1 MAVVTGASRGIGNAV
16 AVGLAQAGF
25 DIVGVARSS
34 PELDLLGDEVRGYDR
49 DFVAIVSDLSDAT
62 NVAHTARLAL
72 DWKGG
77 VDVLV
82 NAAGRIVRSEP
93 PEIRPEDIDATFALN
108 VRAPLLLSQALSPS
122 LASKGDGSI
131 VNVASLAAEIVTRAS
146 VSYQASKAA
155 LVQVTRA
162 LAERWGPEI
171 RVNAVGPGYI
181 ETSLNRAWL
190 SEEENRAYVET
201 HTALRR
207 VGQPQDVVG
216 AVVFLASQE
225 ARYITG
231 QHLIVD
237 GGWRAG

>member
-1 MAVVTGASRGIGNAV
+1 MAVVTGASRGIGHAV
-16 AVGLAQAGF
+16 AIGLARAGL

-34 PELDLLGDEVRGYDR
+34 SELDALGDDVRDYDR
-49 DFVAIVSDLSDAT
+49 DFVAVVSDLSDAT
-62 NVAHTARLAL
+62 NVTDVARLAL

-82 NAAGRIVRSEP
+82 NAAGRIIRSEP
-93 PEIRPEDIDATFALN
+93 PEIRPEEIDATFALN

-122 LASKGDGSI
+122 LASKGEGSI
-131 VNVASLAAEIVTRAS
+131 VNVASLAAEVVTRAS

-155 LVQVTRA
+155 LVQMTRA

-181 ETSLNRAWL
+181 ETNLNREWL
-190 SEEENRAYVET
+190 SEDENRAYVDT

-207 VGQPQDVVG
+207 VGQPEDVVG

-231 QHLIVD
+231 QHLIID
-237 GGWRAG
+237 GGWRAS